1 MNRQPSLHCGVEMT
15 DRGPPLV
22 LGRRGQIAQIR
33 HYLHVDNIGNVSD
46 HVTQVHMA
54 LNESRQ
60 DFEKSRLMLHEISIS
75 SGSHRALGFELD
87 VEQLRTLAR
96 SGCIR
101 EGLMGHVTLLGFLFQ
116 CVHCFAR
123 KNLPPTGNIGSVHV
137 PSSKAF
143 IGVMILIEADRI
155 RPRFPCVLASDASLS
170 GFGVAQSFWSI
181 SDVSAVGR
189 IPEVRRWRCGAVPAR
204 RHAFQSAGFR
214 VDSRS
219 GEVLRDGFGRPFSL
233 DLEMVEILASER
245 WDTDPSFP
253 EVPSQLL
260 SSDSWKKVMA
270 DTWFFDDDILRL
282 VNRAL
287 VKAAERAAHSQP
299 VHDCRLLLVT
309 IFQQCS
315 ASTGDDR
322 ATSDS

>member
-1 MNRQPSLHCGVEMT
+1 MT

-22 LGRRGQIAQIR
+22 LGGRGQIAQIG
-33 HYLHVDNIGNVSD
+33 HYLHVDNIGIVSD

-54 LNESRQ
+54 LNESGQ
-60 DFEKSRLMLHEISIS
+60 DLEKSRLMLHEISIS
-75 SGSHRALGFELD
+75 SGSDRALGFELD
-87 VEQLRTLAR
+87 VEQLRTLPTVER
-96 SGCIR
+96 YGRIR
-101 EGLMGHVTLLGFLFQ
+101 EGLMGHVTLLGLLRTGTLSLFH

-123 KNLPPTGNIGSVHV
+123 KIYHRRETLWISARAELE
-137 PSSKAF
+137 AF

-214 VDSRS
+214 VDSLS

-245 WDTDPSFP
+245 WETDPSFP

-270 DTWFFDDDILRL
+270 DRWFCDDDILRL
-282 VNRAL
+282 VARAL

-299 VHDCRLLLVT
+299 
-309 IFQQCS
+309 
-315 ASTGDDR
+315 
-322 ATSDS
+322 